1 MNGAVASGNAA
12 TAPKGAAPQER
23 GWRWFVLGMLL
34 MVVVTAAPVWPP
46 ALALL
51 AGTVRLLLP
60 VEQFA
65 LLVLVGIAA
74 CAVVGWWAG
83 GRLLVGLVWGAA
95 AAYVVW
101 RVPLPLSGY
110 GAFLRGWSVTAGAA
124 FGLVCLVT
132 ASRSFLTRALAAVAV
147 AGAVMLGGFS
157 TRAATGAGAFDA
169 VSVMLSQ
176 EYSQRLSASLE
187 AWHDRTATPSW
198 QRFAARYP
206 EAADRTDQLEALL
219 VALADPQPAAAS
231 VGGARLAPL
240 VRLAPA
246 LLALETLLAL
256 ALGWAAYHRLA
267 RARIGPPLAT
277 LRDLRFND
285 QWVWGLIVGFTV
297 LLLPSLAGWRT
308 AGLNLVAFFG
318 TLYALRGGGV
328 LTWYIPDRAAVWV
341 MVGLLV
347 LVPVLGP
354 VWVLATLL
362 TITFTLGLGD
372 TWRDFRA
379 GAETRRPWSP

>member
-12 TAPKGAAPQER
+12 TAPAGAAPQER

-34 MVVVTAAPVWPP
+34 MVLVTAAPAWPP

-51 AGTVRLLLP
+51 GGTVRLLLP

-65 LLVLVGIAA
+65 LLVLVGIAS

-83 GRLLVGLVWGAA
+83 GRLTLGLLWGAA

-101 RVPLPLSGY
+101 KVPMPVSGY

-132 ASRSFLTRALAAVAV
+132 AAKPFLTRALAAIALSGVV
-147 AGAVMLGGFS
+147 TLAGLS
-157 TRAATGAGAFDA
+157 TRAAPGGDAFDA

-176 EYSQRLSASLE
+176 EYSQRLGESLE
-187 AWHDRTATPSW
+187 AWHGRTATASW
-198 QRFAARYP
+198 RRFATRFP
-206 EAADRTDQLEALL
+206 EAVARTERMEALL
-219 VALADPQPAAAS
+219 VALADPQPASMA
-231 VGGARLAPL
+231 VGGTRLAPL

-267 RARIGPPLAT
+267 RARIGPPLAA
-277 LRDLRFND
+277 LRHLRFND
-285 QWVWGLIVGFTV
+285 QWVWGLIVGITV
-297 LLLPSLAGWRT
+297 LLLPTLVEWRT
-308 AGLNLVAFFG
+308 VGINLVAFFG
-318 TLYALRGGGV
+318 TLYALRGAGV

-341 MVGLLV
+341 MVGLVV

-354 VWVLATLL
+354 VWVLVTLL
-362 TITFTLGLGD
+362 TLTFTLGLGD

>member
-1 MNGAVASGNAA
+1 MNGVVASGNAA

-34 MVVVTAAPVWPP
+34 MVAVTAAPAWPP

-65 LLVLVGIAA
+65 LLVLVGIAS

-83 GRLLVGLVWGAA
+83 GRLTLGLVWGAA

-132 ASRSFLTRALAAVAV
+132 ASRPFLTRALAAVAL
-147 AGAVMLGGFS
+147 AGVVTVGGL
-157 TRAATGAGAFDA
+157 TMRATGGAAAFDG
-169 VSVMLSQ
+169 VSRMLSQ
-176 EYSQRLSASLE
+176 EYSRRLGASLE
-187 AWHDRTATPSW
+187 AWHGRTSTVAW
-198 QRFAARYP
+198 RRFTTRFP
-206 EAADRTDQLEALL
+206 EAARRTERLEALL
-219 VALADPQPAAAS
+219 VVLADPQPASAS
-231 VGGARLAPL
+231 VGGVRLAPL

-267 RARIGPPLAT
+267 RARIGPPLAA
-277 LRDLRFND
+277 LRHLRFND
-285 QWVWGLIVGFTV
+285 QWVWGLIVGITV
-297 LLLPSLAGWRT
+297 LLLPTLVEWRT
-308 AGLNLVAFFG
+308 VGINLVAFFG
-318 TLYALRGGGV
+318 TLYALRGAGV

-341 MVGLLV
+341 PIGLMV
-347 LVPVLGP
+347 LVPVRGP
-354 VWVLATLL
+354 VWGPVALL
-362 TITFTLGLGD
+362 TLTVTLGLGD
-372 TWRDFRA
+372 TWRDVRA
-379 GAETRRPWSP
+379 GADARRPWSP

>member
-1 MNGAVASGNAA
+1 M
-12 TAPKGAAPQER
+12 
-23 GWRWFVLGMLL
+23 LGMLL
-34 MVVVTAAPVWPP
+34 MVALTAAPAWPP
-46 ALALL
+46 SLALL

-65 LLVLVGIAA
+65 LLVLVAIAS

-83 GRLLVGLVWGAA
+83 GRLSLGLLWGAA

-101 RVPLPLSGY
+101 KVPLPLAGY
-110 GAFLRGWSVTAGAA
+110 GAFLRGWAVTAGAA

-132 ASRSFLTRALAAVAV
+132 ASKPFLSRALAAIAL
-147 AGAVMLGGFS
+147 AGVVTVGGFS
-157 TRAATGAGAFDA
+157 TRSTTGGGAFDA

-176 EYSQRLSASLE
+176 EYQQRLAASLE
-187 AWHDRTATPSW
+187 DWHSRTASPSW
-198 QRFAARYP
+198 RAFAARFP
-206 EAADRTDQLEALL
+206 EAAERTVRLEAML
-219 VALADPQPAAAS
+219 VALADPQPASAA
-231 VGGARLAPL
+231 VGGAKLAPL

-267 RARIGPPLAT
+267 RARIGPPLAA
-277 LRDLRFND
+277 LRHLRFND
-285 QWVWGLIVGFTV
+285 QWVWGLIVGITV
-297 LLLPSLAGWRT
+297 LLLPTLVEWRT

-318 TLYALRGGGV
+318 TLYALRGAGV

-341 MVGLLV
+341 LLGLMV

-354 VWVLATLL
+354 VWVLVTLL
-362 TITFTLGLGD
+362 TLTFTLGLGD